1 MLHQIFSKDLLLYTF
16 FFPRNRA
23 KDSNP
28 NRTFF
33 AEFRHIFKDDEA
45 YQRDKTLNGADLKMA
60 TRATRD
66 LTNMTAYKNCN
77 KGRRN
82 FRGKSKGNQSPRAVP
97 MTTSVVIMPKLRSS
111 HLHGV
116 HITTSARRIKQPS
129 ALTVLTTTS
138 VEHAGVSAEKSEDN
152 TMVSL
157 GLIKR

>member
-1 MLHQIFSKDLLLYTF
+1 MFIGSTSKSQHFEGCQIEDLLHQIFSKDLLLYTF

-33 AEFRHIFKDDEA
+33 AEFRHTFKDDEA

-82 FRGKSKGNQSPRAVP
+82 SRGTA
-97 MTTSVVIMPKLRSS
+97 
-111 HLHGV
+111 
-116 HITTSARRIKQPS
+116 
-129 ALTVLTTTS
+129 
-138 VEHAGVSAEKSEDN
+138 
-152 TMVSL
+152 
-157 GLIKR
+157 